1 MDIRARLAVAR
12 VAGAVSGRASGGRC
26 VGAGGRRRRA
36 ARVRVRV
43 AAVEGRVD
51 WSPLW
56 CAHADG
62 DASPGRPP
70 APRRAP
76 AGPVAVAA

>member
-1 MDIRARLAVAR
+1 MDGPRAGGVWALA
-12 VAGAVSGRASGGRC
+12 GD
-26 VGAGGRRRRA
+26 GAGRPA
-36 ARVRVRV
+36 RVRV